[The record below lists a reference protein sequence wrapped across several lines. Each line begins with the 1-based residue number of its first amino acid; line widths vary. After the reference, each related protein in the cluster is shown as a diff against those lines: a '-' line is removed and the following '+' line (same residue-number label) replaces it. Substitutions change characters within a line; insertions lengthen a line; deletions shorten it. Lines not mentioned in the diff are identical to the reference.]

1 MIDHHHK
8 TTSWHFVLRLFAM
21 VVLLSLAATPANA
34 QQDQEN
40 ANQLFL
46 GAFLRLQSAEEFEAK
61 GDHFNA
67 YGEYQKSRALYDQLG
82 SQYPNWKPGMVSNR
96 RVLIRRKLSEL
107 AGILQRQE
115 EIAFEERR
123 QQAADNSAL
132 EPLPSW
138 ENEPAPQPLATNTT
152 PEVKT
157 TGIRPPAPVEPAGP
171 SPVEKLLR
179 ERIASLEKMV
189 IDATEKKREVEK
201 ALALSAGHRRVAEME
216 LEEKRTEL
224 VEIRRKLAAVE
235 EAEINRALAADKR
248 YQALENKVASLESEL
263 TESRAREAASEQKVR
278 TLGAKLVEAFDVINK
293 LEGEVA
299 KVTRERD
306 DVMKMLAADPNGA
319 ALKAM
324 AMRKEELEDAL
335 KNANQEIANLK
346 EGQKKEAKQVD
357 EKVIDEWRKK
367 VAVLETELRDVREEN
382 DDFRREV
389 TALRSQLES
398 AEQRLAKA
406 AANIDNQ
413 ALIDENNTLRQIV
426 RRQLQA
432 QAWRGHTKRLIQSE
446 LARLEIGSRSLLSLL
461 DKMEGAD
468 VVTKSDLE
476 KIQDPYIQAMGNSS
490 GLTGA
495 FFGDAANRPRSN
507 NDPATGDAR
516 AALDES
522 MLSDEELL
530 AQDGLRFQIESM
542 SRKASSDFKKKN
554 YAEAAKTY
562 ALIVQ
567 ADPTDIRM
575 RCNLGVCLIKQD
587 RFEDAAQEFREAI
600 VLDEE
605 SYFPHYMLGMTL
617 WKTNQPL
624 DAIQSIRRSIEI
636 NPTNELA
643 HNLLGL
649 VAMEREKF
657 GDARIAFDKAVE
669 LRDSYSE
676 AHRNLA
682 VLFSKPSYA
691 NPVKSLYHYR
701 ESLKHGAPRDIL
713 LEDYLR
719 YNDVIISDEFT
730 SAAFS
735 NIDR

>member
-1 MIDHHHK
+1 MLPCLAIAVLQLLVA
-8 TTSWHFVLRLFAM
+8 TTAS
-21 VVLLSLAATPANA
+21 A
-34 QQDQEN
+34 QQGQEN

-46 GAFLRLQSAEEFEAK
+46 GAFLRLQNAEEFEAK

-67 YGEYQKSRALYDQLG
+67 YGEYQKSRALYDQLA
-82 SQYPNWKPGMVSNR
+82 SQHPNWKPGMVSNR

-107 AGILQRQE
+107 AGILERQE

-123 QQAADNSAL
+123 QQIANG
-132 EPLPSW
+132 EPQDSLPSW
-138 ENEPAPQPLATNTT
+138 NREEAMQPFATNTT

-157 TGIRPPAPVEPAGP
+157 TGIRPPGQIQPAAP

-189 IDATEKKREVEK
+189 IDATTKKREVEK
-201 ALALSAGHRRVAEME
+201 ALKLSAGQRKIAEVQ
-216 LEEKRTEL
+216 LEEKRGEL
-224 VEIRRKLAAVE
+224 VELRSKVAAAE
-235 EAEINRALAADKR
+235 EAEINQALAGDKR
-248 YQALENKVASLESEL
+248 YKDLEAKVALLESEL
-263 TESRAREAASEQKVR
+263 TKSRAREVASEKKVKI
-278 TLGAKLVEAFDVINK
+278 LGTKLVEAFDVINK
-293 LEGEVA
+293 LEGEVT
-299 KVTRERD
+299 KLTRERD
-306 DVMKMLAADPNGA
+306 EVMKMLAADPNGA

-335 KNANQEIANLK
+335 KDANQAIAEMK
-346 EGQKKEAKQVD
+346 AGQKKQALEVN
-357 EKVIDEWRKK
+357 EKIIAEWRKK
-367 VAVLETELRDVREEN
+367 VAVLETELREVREEN

-389 TALRSQLES
+389 VALRTQLES
-398 AEQRLAKA
+398 AEQRLTKA
-406 AANIDNQ
+406 AVSIDNQ
-413 ALIDENNTLRQIV
+413 ALMEENKTLRQIV

-432 QAWRGHTKRLIQSE
+432 QAWRGHTKRLIQTE
-446 LARLEIGSRSLLSLL
+446 LARLEIGSRSLLRLL
-461 DKMEGAD
+461 DKMEGTD
-468 VVTKSDLE
+468 ILTKNDLA

-495 FFGDAANRPRSN
+495 FFSDVGNAPNSP
-507 NDPATGDAR
+507 NDPTTGDAR

-522 MLSDEELL
+522 MLSDDELL

-542 SRKASSDFKKKN
+542 SRRAASDFKKQN
-554 YAEAAKTY
+554 FDEAAKTY
-562 ALIVQ
+562 SLIVQ

-587 RFEDAAQEFREAI
+587 RFDAAEQEFREAI
-600 VLDEE
+600 VLDDE

-617 WKTNQPL
+617 WKKHQAL
-624 DAIQSIRRSIEI
+624 DAIASIRRSIEI
-636 NPTNELA
+636 NPHNELA
-643 HNLLGL
+643 HNLLGV

-657 GDARIAFDKAVE
+657 GDAKMSFDKAVE

-691 NPVKSLYHYR
+691 NPVKSLFHYR
-701 ESLKHGAPRDIL
+701 ESLKHGAPRDVM

-719 YNDVIISDEFT
+719 YNDVTIADEFANT
-730 SAAFS
+730 RFE
-735 NIDR
+735 NLGG